1 MKKCLFQNWRFA
13 IIYFLLCSITEI
25 VKFRKLRLVVLR
37 ILMLPTII
45 GVIAS
50 LVYKVLVI
58 STENNWH
65 YFVFTRWRLQE
76 VLLVASG
83 GTAWVVCNVRWHG
96 RHSYT
101 MGDELKTMEGQKMRR
116 EPLLGSRHFLAG
128 NSSIVNATSGVTTA
142 HWLTHSDLDPDW
154 SGVWCGGV
162 VYSDHKVQCYKI
174 TDTTDGKGGLHLQP

>member
-1 MKKCLFQNWRFA
+1 MLAISNWDPNIFAYHRHRNLWLRAMKKCLFQNWRFA

-76 VLLVASG
+76 VLVASG

-116 EPLLGSRHFLAG
+116 TFTGISAFFSGQFIYSQCDERGHNCPLTNTFWPRP
-128 NSSIVNATSGVTTA
+128 
-142 HWLTHSDLDPDW
+142 WL
-154 SGVWCGGV
+154 VWCLV
-162 VYSDHKVQCYKI
+162 WWWC
-174 TDTTDGKGGLHLQP
+174 L